1 MKFNKRKKSFK
12 IKKKNYGG
20 RKEQEDNSEI
30 ESDDILS
37 SEASESANLR
47 TKLGKKKKR
56 HIASVEGQIT
66 DEDATD
72 GDASDGD
79 ASDLEEDGPSGDE
92 NGDAFNN
99 PEERKI
105 HLAKKYLRD
114 MGIQSSDE
122 EKSQSDSPANSDE
135 EDNSDSNFS
144 DNRYSHGN
152 EEQKERITKL
162 MMQRERQKSRKALL
176 NLGNKIKIVHD
187 EKLAA
192 SKGVVKRGPAC
203 LNRSGGSGGSG
214 GSGESGQS
222 GQTGQRGQPGKSS
235 QTDLLSEEAFFFR
248 GHKKSVTCVAC
259 PDFNLSFFDYY
270 EYDAGTAERE
280 GCDAYAGYNS
290 GKFYREDNPRSSP
303 QGDDPLGDDAQQV
316 MQPKVFP
323 NVSLST
329 AYTGGKDACIIEWDL
344 ARGEKVHI
352 YKGNPSAFQH
362 FGRSNGISHFKSVMD
377 LYCHKFNS
385 FFISVGADN
394 LISTWDNRVKKTC
407 THSIVG
413 HKNVISAIV
422 GSNENTDELNM
433 EYNFFTS
440 SYDKSIKL
448 WDLRFLEK
456 CINTYM
462 GHTNNI
468 LSMTSLTQNKLITSS
483 SDYTLRFWNT
493 KNDNHLLFNLNYEIV
508 ESCCSLNNRVFIA
521 GTFSGHIYILS
532 SSYKKP
538 ICICKNAHNSY
549 AVTALVS
556 IPFTDIFISGSYDG
570 YVNFWQYKSVS
581 KTSATMR
588 KVLAVPVDGAVSKFS
603 FSPNYAYLF
612 AAVGD
617 EMKHGKWT
625 RTRSRNGLAVIPLRF
640 LR

>member
-1 MKFNKRKKSFK
+1 M
-12 IKKKNYGG
+12 
-20 RKEQEDNSEI
+20 
-30 ESDDILS
+30 
-37 SEASESANLR
+37 
-47 TKLGKKKKR
+47 
-56 HIASVEGQIT
+56 
-66 DEDATD
+66 
-72 GDASDGD
+72 
-79 ASDLEEDGPSGDE
+79 
-92 NGDAFNN
+92 
-99 PEERKI
+99 
-105 HLAKKYLRD
+105 
-114 MGIQSSDE
+114 
-122 EKSQSDSPANSDE
+122 
-135 EDNSDSNFS
+135 
-144 DNRYSHGN
+144 NR
-152 EEQKERITKL
+152 
-162 MMQRERQKSRKALL
+162 
-176 NLGNKIKIVHD
+176 
-187 EKLAA
+187 
-192 SKGVVKRGPAC
+192 
-203 LNRSGGSGGSG
+203 
-214 GSGESGQS
+214 SGESGQT
-222 GQTGQRGQPGKSS
+222 GQNDQADQTGQAAQNGQAAQTNLPG
-235 QTDLLSEEAFFFR
+235 EHAFFFR
-248 GHKKSVTCVAC
+248 GHKKSVTCVTC

-270 EYDAGTAERE
+270 EYDVGTGECDERN
-280 GCDAYAGYNS
+280 AYGGYNS
-290 GKFYREDNPRSSP
+290 GKFYKEDSPRSSP
-303 QGDDPLGDDAQQV
+303 QGGDPFGDNAQHA

-394 LISTWDNRVKKTC
+394 LINTWDNRVKKTC
-407 THSIVG
+407 THSVVG
-413 HKNVISAIV
+413 HKNVISSIV

-448 WDLRFLEK
+448 WDLRFLDK

-462 GHTNNI
+462 GHTNDI

-493 KNDNHLLFNLNYEIV
+493 KNDNHILFNLNYEIV

-521 GTFSGHIYILS
+521 GTFSGHIYIFS

-538 ICICKNAHNSY
+538 ICICKNAHSSY

-612 AAVGD
+612 ASVGD

-625 RTRSRNGLAVIPLRF
+625 RTHSKNGLA
-640 LR
+640 

>member
-20 RKEQEDNSEI
+20 RKEEGYNSEI

-37 SEASESANLR
+37 SEASESGNQR

-56 HIASVEGQIT
+56 HVTSVEGEIT
-66 DEDATD
+66 DGDATD
-72 GDASDGD
+72 GDG
-79 ASDLEEDGPSGDE
+79 SDLDEDGTSGDE
-92 NGDAFNN
+92 NGNAFNN

-114 MGIQSSDE
+114 MGIQSSDDD
-122 EKSQSDSPANSDE
+122 KSESDSPENSDE
-135 EDNSDSNFS
+135 EDKSDSNFS
-144 DNRYSHGN
+144 DNRSFHGN
-152 EEQKERITKL
+152 DEQREQISKL

-187 EKLAA
+187 EKLAS
-192 SKGVVKRGPAC
+192 SKGSIC
-203 LNRSGGSGGSG
+203 MNRSG
-214 GSGESGQS
+214 ESDQT
-222 GQTGQRGQPGKSS
+222 GQTGQNG
-235 QTDLLSEEAFFFR
+235 QTDLPAERAFFFR

-270 EYDAGTAERE
+270 DYDVGTAQCDER
-280 GCDAYAGYNS
+280 DAYAGYNS
-290 GKFYREDNPRSSP
+290 GKFYKEDNPRISP
-303 QGDDPLGDDAQQV
+303 EEGDPFGDNPQHAI
-316 MQPKVFP
+316 QPKVFP
-323 NVSLST
+323 NVTLST

-344 ARGEKVHI
+344 TRGEKVHI
-352 YKGNPSAFQH
+352 YKGNPSAFQN
-362 FGRSNGISHFKSVMD
+362 FGKSNGISHFKSVMD
-377 LYCHKFNS
+377 LYCDKFNS

-394 LISTWDNRVKKTC
+394 LINTWDNRVKKTC
-407 THSIVG
+407 THSVVG
-413 HKNVISAIV
+413 HKNIISAIV

-448 WDLRFLEK
+448 WDLRFLDK

-468 LSMTSLTQNKLITSS
+468 LSMTSLAQNKLITSS
-483 SDYTLRFWNT
+483 SDYTLRFWNP
-493 KNDNHLLFNLNYEIV
+493 KNDNHILFNLNYEIV

-521 GTFSGHIYILS
+521 GTFSGHIYIFS

-538 ICICKNAHNSY
+538 ICICKNAHSSY
-549 AVTALVS
+549 AVTAVTS

-588 KVLAVPVDGAVSKFS
+588 KILAVPVNGAVSKFS

-612 AAVGD
+612 ASVGD

-625 RTRSRNGLAVIPLRF
+625 RTCSKNGLAVIPLGF

>member
-1 MKFNKRKKSFK
+1 MKFNKRKKSCK

-20 RKEQEDNSEI
+20 RKEKEGYNSEI

-37 SEASESANLR
+37 SEASDTGNHR
-47 TKLGKKKKR
+47 TKLGKNKKR
-56 HIASVEGQIT
+56 HVASVDGRTT
-66 DEDATD
+66 DDDATG
-72 GDASDGD
+72 GDASDFD
-79 ASDLEEDGPSGDE
+79 EDGTSGDE
-92 NGDAFNN
+92 NGNAFNN

-114 MGIQSSDE
+114 MGIQSSDDD
-122 EKSQSDSPANSDE
+122 KSQSDSPENSDE
-135 EDNSDSNFS
+135 EDKSDSNFS
-144 DNRYSHGN
+144 DNLCSYGN
-152 EEQKERITKL
+152 DEQREQISKL
-162 MMQRERQKSRKALL
+162 MMQKERQKSRRALL

-187 EKLAA
+187 QKLAS
-192 SKGVVKRGPAC
+192 SKGIAKNGSTC
-203 LNRSGGSGGSG
+203 MNRSG
-214 GSGESGQS
+214 ENGQS
-222 GQTGQRGQPGKSS
+222 DQTNLH
-235 QTDLLSEEAFFFR
+235 DEHAFFFR

-270 EYDAGTAERE
+270 EYDVGIGACGER
-280 GCDAYAGYNS
+280 DTYAGYNS
-290 GKFYREDNPRSSP
+290 GKFYKEDNSRSSQQGGSDPFGDNP
-303 QGDDPLGDDAQQV
+303 QHA
-316 MQPKVFP
+316 MQPKMFP

-362 FGRSNGISHFKSVMD
+362 FGKSDGISHFKSVMD
-377 LYCHKFNS
+377 LYCDKFNS

-394 LISTWDNRVKKTC
+394 LINTWDNRVKKTC
-407 THSIVG
+407 THSVVG
-413 HKNVISAIV
+413 HKNVISAII

-433 EYNFFTS
+433 EFNFFTS

-448 WDLRFLEK
+448 WDLRFLDK

-468 LSMTSLTQNKLITSS
+468 LSMTSLAQNKLITSS

-493 KNDNHLLFNLNYEIV
+493 KNDNHILFNLNYEIV

-521 GTFSGHIYILS
+521 GTFSGHIYIFS

-538 ICICKNAHNSY
+538 ICICKNAHSSY

-588 KVLAVPVDGAVSKFS
+588 KILAVPVNGAISKFS

-625 RTRSRNGLAVIPLRF
+625 RTNSKYGLAVIPLCF

>member
-12 IKKKNYGG
+12 IKKKSYGG
-20 RKEQEDNSEI
+20 RKEEGYNSEI

-37 SEASESANLR
+37 SEASESGNQR
-47 TKLGKKKKR
+47 IKVGKKKKR
-56 HIASVEGQIT
+56 HFASVEGEIT

-72 GDASDGD
+72 GN
-79 ASDLEEDGPSGDE
+79 ASDLNEDGTTSGEE
-92 NGDAFNN
+92 NGNTFNN

-114 MGIQSSDE
+114 MGIQSSDDE
-122 EKSQSDSPANSDE
+122 NSQSDSPENSDD
-135 EDNSDSNFS
+135 EDKSDSTFS
-144 DNRYSHGN
+144 DNRPSHGN
-152 EEQKERITKL
+152 DEQREQVSKL

-176 NLGNKIKIVHD
+176 NLGNKIKIVYD
-187 EKLAA
+187 DKLAS
-192 SKGVVKRGPAC
+192 SKGISKK
-203 LNRSGGSGGSG
+203 GSICMNS
-214 GSGESGQS
+214 SGENGQS
-222 GQTGQRGQPGKSS
+222 GHTGK
-235 QTDLLSEEAFFFR
+235 TDLPGEHAFFFR
-248 GHKKSVTCVAC
+248 GHKKSVTCVAS

-270 EYDAGTAERE
+270 EYDMATSQCDER
-280 GCDAYAGYNS
+280 DAYAGYNS
-290 GKFYREDNPRSSP
+290 GKFYRDDNPRNSP
-303 QGDDPLGDDAQQV
+303 QVDEHSGDNVEHV

-352 YKGNPSAFQH
+352 YKGNPSAFQD
-362 FGRSNGISHFKSVMD
+362 FGKSNGISHFKSVMD

-394 LISTWDNRVKKTC
+394 LINTWDNRVKRTC
-407 THSIVG
+407 THSVVG
-413 HKNVISAIV
+413 HKNIISGIV
-422 GSNENTDELNM
+422 GSNENTEELNM
-433 EYNFFTS
+433 EHNFFTS

-448 WDLRFLEK
+448 WDMRFLDK

-493 KNDNHLLFNLNYEIV
+493 KNDNHILFNLNYEIV
-508 ESCCSLNNRVFIA
+508 ESCCSLNNRVFVA
-521 GTFSGHIYILS
+521 GTFSGHIYIFS

-538 ICICKNAHNSY
+538 ICICKNAHSSY

-570 YVNFWQYKSVS
+570 YVNFWQYKSVN

-588 KVLAVPVDGAVSKFS
+588 KVLAVPVNGMVSQFS

-625 RTRSRNGLAVIPLRF
+625 RTCSKNGLAVIPLRF